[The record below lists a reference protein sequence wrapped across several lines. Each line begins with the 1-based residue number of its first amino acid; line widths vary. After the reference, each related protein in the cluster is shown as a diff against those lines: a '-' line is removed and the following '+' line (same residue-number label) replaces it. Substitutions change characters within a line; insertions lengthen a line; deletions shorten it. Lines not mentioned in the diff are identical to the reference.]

1 MGPSGSAFR
10 EDLAVEGIMEKDYQ
24 NKKQRDLQKGVK
36 CGIVYNFKIKQI
48 RLIF

>member
-24 NKKQRDLQKGVK
+24 NKKQRGIFLTQERLAKGCEV
-36 CGIVYNFKIKQI
+36 
-48 RLIF
+48 